1 MGMLDGKVAIVTGAG
16 HGIGRGHALE
26 LAKHGAKVVVNDL
39 GVSVTGEGEG
49 KDAEKSRAESAQ
61 RALEETIRLVMQ
73 LRQLSVNAQIN
84 QLRFLQ
90 ADPENS
96 PDQKDLTALLNTL
109 NQLIKQ
115 RGLLDKALSTPI
127 LQP

>member
-1 MGMLDGKVAIVTGAG
+1 MRQDESNPSSTSSKTCLKSWSSFWRPWGRATGKA
-16 HGIGRGHALE
+16 RQ
-26 LAKHGAKVVVNDL
+26 
-39 GVSVTGEGEG
+39 
-49 KDAEKSRAESAQ
+49 DAEKSHAESAQ

-90 ADPENS
+90 ADPENP
-96 PDQKDLTALLNTL
+96 PDQKDLTALLNNL
-109 NQLIKQ
+109 NQLIKL
-115 RGLLDKALSTPI
+115 RGVLDKALSTPI